1 MGNKGKKPKIHSF
14 AKRLTWRIALTQL
27 IVMGLASWLI
37 YAFAKWMFTLEET
50 DLYKS
55 YLWTAKANVEQIVL
69 EVSASTGNRVN
80 EIEEHINE
88 PDKMTAIMKEV
99 VEQNPH
105 IRSCGISFVA
115 DYYPQK
121 GHWYCPYAVRVD
133 SGLIEQRF
141 IGNEHND
148 YLKAEWFTEALT
160 ADSSYWSKPFFDS
173 TDSITPL
180 VSYMIPIHNKQGKTV
195 AVLGADLSLNWLS
208 GNRITGFINYNG
220 EPHIH
225 ISDDQDLDNIVEF
238 DWVDKKWRQAATN
251 FIIDSDGTFL
261 AHPDS
266 DYVIKENY
274 FDHAKLTTDTLDDQM
289 GHRMVAGMR
298 SASWAYPRPIRFF
311 DIEFG
316 SSAYV
321 FYEPIKNT
329 KWSIASVV
337 PRLAIDIIAIFIAV
351 VLLILIGLA
360 MLVTRIAGKI
370 IVKQTAK
377 PLRKLALSA
386 DEVARGNFNAPLPII
401 KHNDEIKVLR
411 DSFEDMQHSLTK
423 YIEELKDTTASKAA
437 IENEL
442 KVAHD
447 IQMSM
452 LPKTFPPYPDRDDVD
467 IYGMLTPAK
476 EVGGDL
482 FDFYIRDEKLFFCI
496 GDVSGK
502 GVPASLV
509 MAMTRSLFRNISLHV
524 SEPNVIVKALN
535 AAVADGNDTNMF
547 VTLFLGVLDLQTGV
561 LQYCNAGHNSP
572 LLIGKDVIMLDC
584 DSNVPIGIMEDWTF
598 IRQEIQMEP
607 QATIFL
613 YTDGLNEAED
623 SMHAQFGEDRIIR
636 VAESQL
642 ATGPIMPTDIVNQM
656 QEAVH
661 RFVDEAEQ
669 SDDLTMLAIK
679 YIKK

>member
-1 MGNKGKKPKIHSF
+1 MSKKTKIRSF

-27 IVMGLASWLI
+27 IVMGLASFLI
-37 YAFAKWMFTLEET
+37 YSFAKWMFTLEET

-69 EVSASTGNRVN
+69 EVSASTENRVN

-133 SGLIEQRF
+133 SGQILQRF
-141 IGNEHND
+141 IGSEHND

-180 VSYMIPIHNKQGKTV
+180 VSYMIPIHNKQGNTV

-208 GNRITGFINYNG
+208 GSRVTGIINRNKTRVYVSGD
-220 EPHIH
+220 ED
-225 ISDDQDLDNIVEF
+225 SDTESENEVNLN
-238 DWVDKKWRQAATN
+238 WVDKKWRFAATN
-251 FIIDSDGTFL
+251 FIIDNDGTFL
-261 AHPDS
+261 AHPNS
-266 DYVIKENY
+266 DYVINDNY
-274 FDHAKLTTDTLDDQM
+274 FDHAKETADTLDDHVGRQ
-289 GHRMVAGMR
+289 MVAGMR
-298 SASWAYPRPIRFF
+298 SASFRFPRPIKFF
-311 DIEFG
+311 DVEFG

-321 FYEPIKNT
+321 FYEPIGRT
-329 KWSIASVV
+329 TWSIASVV
-337 PRLAIDIIAIFIAV
+337 PRVAIDWIAFGVAF

-360 MLVTRIAGKI
+360 MLVTRIAGRI
-370 IVKQTAK
+370 IINRTAK
-377 PLRKLALSA
+377 PLRTLAQTVN
-386 DEVARGNFNAPLPII
+386 EVAKGNFNASLPTI
-401 KHNDEIKVLR
+401 KHNDEIKLLR
-411 DSFEDMQHSLTK
+411 DSFEGMQHSLTK

-452 LPKTFPPYPDRDDVD
+452 LPKTFPPYPERDDVD

-476 EVGGDL
+476 DVGGDL

-535 AAVADGNDTNMF
+535 AAVSEGNETYMF
-547 VTLFLGVLDLQTGV
+547 VTLFLGVLDLHTGV

-572 LLIGKDVIMLDC
+572 LLMDMNVRTLDC
-584 DSNVPIGIMEDWTF
+584 DSNVPIGVVADWEFT
-598 IRQEIQMEP
+598 RQETQLES
-607 QATIFL
+607 QTTIFL

-623 SMHAQFGEDRIIR
+623 ALHAQFGEDRILC
-636 VAESQL
+636 VAESMVTQGTVEP
-642 ATGPIMPTDIVNQM
+642 AAIVTQM
-656 QEAVH
+656 NEAVH
-661 RFVDEAEQ
+661 RFVDDAEQ

-679 YIKK
+679 YK

>member
-1 MGNKGKKPKIHSF
+1 MAIG
-14 AKRLTWRIALTQL
+14 IA
-27 IVMGLASWLI
+27 A
-37 YAFAKWMFTLEET
+37 
-50 DLYKS
+50 
-55 YLWTAKANVEQIVL
+55 
-69 EVSASTGNRVN
+69 
-80 EIEEHINE
+80 
-88 PDKMTAIMKEV
+88 
-99 VEQNPH
+99 
-105 IRSCGISFVA
+105 
-115 DYYPQK
+115 
-121 GHWYCPYAVRVD
+121 
-133 SGLIEQRF
+133 
-141 IGNEHND
+141 
-148 YLKAEWFTEALT
+148 
-160 ADSSYWSKPFFDS
+160 
-173 TDSITPL
+173 
-180 VSYMIPIHNKQGKTV
+180 
-195 AVLGADLSLNWLS
+195 
-208 GNRITGFINYNG
+208 
-220 EPHIH
+220 
-225 ISDDQDLDNIVEF
+225 
-238 DWVDKKWRQAATN
+238 
-251 FIIDSDGTFL
+251 
-261 AHPDS
+261 
-266 DYVIKENY
+266 
-274 FDHAKLTTDTLDDQM
+274 
-289 GHRMVAGMR
+289 
-298 SASWAYPRPIRFF
+298 
-311 DIEFG
+311 
-316 SSAYV
+316 
-321 FYEPIKNT
+321 
-329 KWSIASVV
+329 
-337 PRLAIDIIAIFIAV
+337 

-360 MLVTRIAGKI
+360 MLVTRIAGRI
-370 IVKQTAK
+370 IIKRTAK
-377 PLRKLALSA
+377 PLRKLAESA
-386 DEVARGNFNAPLPII
+386 DEVAKGNFSVPLPMI
-401 KHNDEIKVLR
+401 KHNDEIRLLR
-411 DSFEDMQHSLTK
+411 DSFEGMQHSLK
-423 YIEELKDTTASKAA
+423 EYIKELKETTASKAT

-452 LPKTFPPYPDRDDVD
+452 LPKTFPPYPERDDVD
-467 IYGMLTPAK
+467 IFGMLTPAK

-502 GVPASLV
+502 GIPASLV

-636 VAESQL
+636 VAESQF
-642 ATGPIMPTDIVNQM
+642 ATGPIKPTDIVNQM